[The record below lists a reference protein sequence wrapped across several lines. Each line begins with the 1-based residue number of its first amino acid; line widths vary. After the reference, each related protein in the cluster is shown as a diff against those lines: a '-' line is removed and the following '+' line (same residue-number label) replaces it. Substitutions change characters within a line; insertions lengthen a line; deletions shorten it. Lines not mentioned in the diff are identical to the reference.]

1 MNTPE
6 ILSPAGDFENL
17 KINFA
22 YGADAV
28 YLSGQNYSLRNFAS
42 NFDDEGLK
50 AAVEYAHLLGK
61 KAYVTVNVFP
71 RNSDLPGIEAH
82 LDFLKTIKPDAVI
95 LSDLGVLSLAKE
107 RCPQI
112 PVHVSVQ
119 ANNLNHR
126 EVKMWHSLGASRV
139 ILARELSINEIKE
152 IHEAVPEMEL
162 EVFVHGAVCM
172 SYSGRCLLSDYLTGR
187 SANSGECTQSCRWSY
202 KLVEE
207 KRPGEFMEISQD
219 SRGTYIM
226 NSKDLCLINRLRE
239 FMEAGVISFKI
250 EGRMKG
256 SHYCAVTAFAY
267 KQALMSALKGEP
279 APARLYEELLKVS
292 HREYSEGFYFPDAKS
307 MQNPLTS
314 DYSAERRF
322 CGVVESADGLKIK
335 TTKIK
340 HSFRLN
346 DTLDI
351 ITPEGAVFDAAVKSI
366 INMEGTEETYAKQGA
381 EYTLE
386 LEPCEK
392 ITALSIL
399 RV

>member
-42 NFDDEGLK
+42 NFDDDGLK
-50 AAVEYAHLLGK
+50 SAVGYAHSLEK

-71 RNSDLPGIEAH
+71 RNADLAGIEAH
-82 LDFLKTIKPDAVI
+82 LDFLKTIKPDAI
-95 LSDLGVLSLAKE
+95 IISDLGVLSIAKE

-126 EVKMWHSLGASRV
+126 EVKLWHSLGASRI

-172 SYSGRCLLSDYLTGR
+172 SYSGRCLLSDYMTGR

-202 KLVEE
+202 KLIEE
-207 KRPGEFMEISQD
+207 KRPGEYMEISQD
-219 SRGTYIM
+219 NRGTYIM

-239 FMEAGVISFKI
+239 FIEAGVISFKI

-267 KQALMSALKGEP
+267 KQGLMSALKGEP
-279 APARLYEELLKVS
+279 ADR
-292 HREYSEGFYFPDAKS
+292 KS
-307 MQNPLTS
+307 T
-314 DYSAERRF
+314 
-322 CGVVESADGLKIK
+322 
-335 TTKIK
+335 
-340 HSFRLN
+340 RLN
-346 DTLDI
+346 
-351 ITPEGAVFDAAVKSI
+351 S
-366 INMEGTEETYAKQGA
+366 
-381 EYTLE
+381 
-386 LEPCEK
+386 
-392 ITALSIL
+392 SHH
-399 RV
+399 

>member
-1 MNTPE
+1 MKPPE
-6 ILSPAGDFENL
+6 ILSPAGGFENL

-22 YGADAV
+22 YGADAA

-71 RNSDLPGIEAH
+71 RNGDIEGIEKH
-82 LDFLKTIKPDAVI
+82 LDFLKTIKPDAI
-95 LSDLGVLSLAKE
+95 IISDLGVLSLVKE
-107 RCPQI
+107 RCPEI
-112 PVHVSVQ
+112 PAHVSVQ

-139 ILARELSINEIKE
+139 ILARELSITEIKE
-152 IHEAVPEMEL
+152 IHKAVPEMEL

-172 SYSGRCLLSDYLTGR
+172 SYSGRCLLSDYMTGR
-187 SANSGECTQSCRWSY
+187 GANSGECTQSCRWSY

-207 KRPGEFMEISQD
+207 KRPGEYLEISED

-239 FMEAGVISFKI
+239 FLDAGVISFKI

-267 KQALMSALKGEP
+267 KKALESALKGEP
-279 APARLYEELLKVS
+279 PPAYLQEELLKIS
-292 HREYSEGFYFPDAKS
+292 HREYTEGFYFPDGKAL
-307 MQNPLTS
+307 QNPLTS

-322 CGVVESADGLKIK
+322 CGVVEKAEGSKIK

-346 DTLDI
+346 ETLDI
-351 ITPEGAVFDAAVKSI
+351 ITPEGEIFDSVVKSV
-366 INMEGTEETYAKQGA
+366 INMEGAEEIYAKQGA

-386 LEPCEK
+386 LEPCGK
-392 ITALSIL
+392 ITPLSIL